1 MSDAIEAL
9 LCIIGGALIG
19 GAIGF
24 CWAESRL
31 MAALDGARDDFEKE
45 RAEHADTRAER
56 DRWKGAANQLHDE
69 NDAHRAFFDPLF
81 TERDN

>member
-1 MSDAIEAL
+1 MIELL
-9 LCIIGGALIG
+9 LCAIGGAIIGGAF
-19 GAIGF
+19 GF
-24 CWAESRL
+24 CYAESL
-31 MAALDGARDDFEKE
+31 ITPSLDAALEDLRKE
-45 RAEHADTRAER
+45 RDEHAATRADR